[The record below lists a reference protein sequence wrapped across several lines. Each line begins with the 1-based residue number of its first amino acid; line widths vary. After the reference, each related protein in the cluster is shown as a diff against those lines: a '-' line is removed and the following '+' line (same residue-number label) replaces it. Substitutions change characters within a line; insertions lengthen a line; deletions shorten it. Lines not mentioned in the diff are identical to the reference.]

1 MSSELAMA
9 SDPVPGIMLVL
20 GVEMPVATSIHTVD
34 EAGAVGDYA
43 GTNGDAG
50 AVNEAGTINDDGS
63 SSKQAGTVG
72 EARVVL
78 GRHWSMV
85 SCLIGKKILNYLV

>member
-9 SDPVPGIMLVL
+9 SEVGPGIMLLL
-20 GVEMPVATSIHTVD
+20 GVGMPLAPSVYTVG

-43 GTNGDAG
+43 GTNGDVG
-50 AVNEAGTINDDGS
+50 AVNEAGTINDADS

-72 EARVVL
+72 EACAVL
-78 GRHWSMV
+78 GRH
-85 SCLIGKKILNYLV
+85 L